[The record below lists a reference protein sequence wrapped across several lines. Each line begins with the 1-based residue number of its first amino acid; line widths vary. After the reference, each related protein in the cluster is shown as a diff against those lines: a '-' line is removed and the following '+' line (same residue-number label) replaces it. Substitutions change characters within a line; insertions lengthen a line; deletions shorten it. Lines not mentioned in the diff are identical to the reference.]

1 MSKFGGYAMAK
12 YDFRFCLAW
21 LPKKFF
27 SWGVEIRYHV
37 ANFDTLIGFAKKT
50 SSHQFRVLNST
61 LFKVLKKSR
70 DANEALDASNAS
82 LRLF

>member
-1 MSKFGGYAMAK
+1 MAK

-21 LPKKFF
+21 LPQTFF

-37 ANFDTLIGFAKKT
+37 ANFDTLNGFVKKT
-50 SSHQFRVLNST
+50 SSHQFSVLNLT

-70 DANEALDASNAS
+70 DANEALDASNTS
-82 LRLF
+82 L